1 MALLTRKKKTA
12 APAQTFEEKD
22 GGKNRPTP
30 KRKEAIAARPV
41 TPYMKG
47 KSKSARGGRGGR
59 AADRSARSET
69 YAQRRQAAERGELPR
84 DAGPERALVRD
95 VVDSRRNMLGLMMF
109 LALGLFLESI
119 VGTKLP
125 VTVATIIT
133 SGLFAFFIVALGDSV
148 VLMRKIKRAV
158 KAKFPEGTK
167 PYRFY
172 AFQRAISPRR
182 LRIPKPRVGPG
193 DAV

>member
-1 MALLTRKKKTA
+1 MALLSRKKKA
-12 APAQTFEEKD
+12 AEPAPSFEEKE

-30 KRKEAIAARPV
+30 KRKDAIAARPV

-47 KSKSARGGRGGR
+47 SKAKGARGARTADR
-59 AADRSARSET
+59 AARSDT

-109 LALGLFLESI
+109 LALGLFVESL
-119 VGTKLP
+119 VGNALP
-125 VTVATIIT
+125 SAVSVVIT
-133 SGLFAFFIVALGDSV
+133 SGLFAFFLVAMLDAA
-148 VLMRKIKRAV
+148 VLMRLIRKHVR
-158 KAKFPEGTK
+158 AKFPDYRK

-182 LRIPKPRVGPG
+182 LRIPKPRRHAG
-193 DAV
+193 DPL